1 MINSYNS
8 VILSETW
15 SEPNIEVAGYWSVVT
30 GTSKT
35 AKSGRNSGELAL
47 LYKNEFHDWISVEKA
62 SPNFLWFK
70 ISKNYTKTTK
80 DIFVCGAYIPP
91 YSSNYFHPEL
101 FEDLESDIEN
111 YSSQGSVL
119 LMGNREFKKTTTAT
133 ATATSLNK
141 RFNGQNNR

>member
-1 MINSYNS
+1 MGMT
-8 VILSETW
+8 VILSVTW
-15 SEPNIEVAGYWSVVT
+15 RESNIEVAGYRSVVT
-30 GTSKT
+30 GTTLKT
-35 AKSGRNSGELAL
+35 AKSGRNSGGLAL

-80 DIFVCGAYIPP
+80 DILACGAYIPS

-111 YSSQGSVL
+111 YSS
-119 LMGNREFKKTTTAT
+119 
-133 ATATSLNK
+133 
-141 RFNGQNNR
+141 